1 MSDTMPKQ
9 TIPEIFYESAA
20 KYADLPAVRWSVRKQ
35 TFEKT
40 YSELLKDADAVRHA
54 LIRAGLDG
62 SHIALC
68 GPSSYPWIAAYL
80 GILMARGAAVPL
92 DVSLPT
98 ADQGDLVRRADVKAV
113 FAAPEMSA
121 FIEEVQ
127 NNCPKV
133 EKLFLL
139 KEDPE
144 DGSVCTGFPKE
155 EPAEGAQQEAPAEA
169 SPDDLCTIIFTSGT
183 TGKSKGVMLL
193 QRNLAENVNNVYIDV
208 EPGTK
213 LLSVLPIHHAFCL
226 VMDWLKGFSKGATI
240 CINDSPMHMIRN
252 MKKFQPDIMLMV
264 PLMIETVYK
273 LMQSADPSIPKKAVA
288 AEVLGGNLKYIFS
301 GGAHLDPSYI
311 DAFSEYGVQ
320 IFEGY
325 GMSECS
331 PVICSN
337 GQLASRPGSVGR
349 PLNNVEL
356 RFEDGEILVRGS
368 SVMKGYYQMP
378 EETAAALEED
388 GWLHTGD
395 IGHQDEDGFLYITGR
410 LKNLIIL
417 SNGENVSPEEIEDKL
432 SVNPLVSEVV
442 VTGGTE
448 GLAAFIFPDPDVIE
462 KIGIAA
468 EEVQGRLQA
477 LLDEFNKSQPSY
489 RYLTK
494 LVVRRN
500 PFLKNTTR
508 KIIRT
513 KIEIDI
519 PQE

>member
-1 MSDTMPKQ
+1 MTKQ
-9 TIPEIFYESAA
+9 TIPEIFYEAAA
-20 KYADLPAVRWSVRKQ
+20 KYADLPAVRWNVRKQ
-35 TFEKT
+35 TLEKT

-54 LIRAGLDG
+54 LLRAGLG
-62 SHIALC
+62 GTHIALC
-68 GPSSYPWIAAYL
+68 GPSSYNWIAAYL

-127 NNCPKV
+127 NNCPQV

-144 DGSVCTGFPKE
+144 DGSVCTGFPKAD
-155 EPAEGAQQEAPAEA
+155 PAGSAQNAAPEEA

-193 QRNLAENVNNVYIDV
+193 QKNLAENVNNVYIDV
-208 EPGTK
+208 DPGTT

-226 VMDWLKGFSKGATI
+226 VMDWLKGFSAGATI
-240 CINDSPMHMIRN
+240 CINDSPLHMIRN
-252 MKKFQPDIMLMV
+252 LKRFQPDLVLMV
-264 PLMIETVYK
+264 PLMIETIYK
-273 LMQSADPSIPKKAVA
+273 LLKSADASVPKKAVA
-288 AEVLGGNLKYIFS
+288 AEVLGGNLKYIFA

-311 DAFSEYGVQ
+311 DAFAEYGVQ

-331 PVICSN
+331 PVISSN
-337 GQLASRPGSVGR
+337 GQLASRPGSVGK
-349 PLNNVEL
+349 PLDNVEI

-368 SVMKGYYQMP
+368 SVMAGYYHMP

-395 IGHQDEDGFLYITGR
+395 LGRMDEDGFLYITGR

-417 SNGENVSPEEIEDKL
+417 SNGENVSPEEIEEKL
-432 SVNPLVSEVV
+432 RMDPLVSEVV
-442 VTGGTE
+442 VIGDAE
-448 GLAAFIFPDPDVIE
+448 GLAAYIFPEPDYIE
-462 KIGIAA
+462 KAGIAA

-489 RYLTK
+489 RYLTR
-494 LVVRRN
+494 LVVRKN
-500 PFLKNTTR
+500 PFWKNTTR
-508 KIIRT
+508 KIIRA
-513 KIEIDI
+513 KIDI
-519 PQE
+519 DLPQE